1 MRSTPKPTKT
11 PQRRGSFLRLSVIAC
26 ALATASCASAPRVAD
41 PAPAPQ
47 LEQPAFTLEP
57 CAVTATPVNSLADL
71 EARDRARGVDVL
83 ACDAKRGLAVQVH
96 KAEHELEA
104 QARAIRDQRNGWF
117 CRTFGWG
124 CPKAP

>member
-11 PQRRGSFLRLSVIAC
+11 PLRRATSPLPFVIAC
-26 ALATASCASAPRVAD
+26 ALATASCAGGPIVAE

-47 LEQPAFTLEP
+47 LQQPAFTEEP

-71 EARDRARGVDVL
+71 ETRDRARGVDVL
-83 ACDAKRGLAVQVH
+83 ACDAKRALAVQVH